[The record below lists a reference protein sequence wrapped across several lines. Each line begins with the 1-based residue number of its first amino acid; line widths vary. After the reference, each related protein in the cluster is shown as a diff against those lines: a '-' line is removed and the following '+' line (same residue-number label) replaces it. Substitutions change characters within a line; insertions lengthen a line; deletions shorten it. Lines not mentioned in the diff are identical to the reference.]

1 MKIPPTRIP
10 VDDATRQLIRR
21 LIVEEA
27 LHTSPPPVEIMDALI
42 DAGSLLRLAPF
53 TPLIAEG
60 ETDDSFYILVDGITR
75 NWHWNADVEQTTSFA
90 CRGTQLL
97 DYHCYYAGKPSLD
110 TIEACCECTVLQVP
124 RARFDALMDRCP
136 EFTRWQLMMS
146 YDAHYFLEL
155 KRATL
160 MGDAAARYKAL
171 VENRI
176 EILQKVPLKII
187 ASYLGIT
194 PQHLSLIRRRKN

>member
-1 MKIPPTRIP
+1 M
-10 VDDATRQLIRR
+10 
-21 LIVEEA
+21 
-27 LHTSPPPVEIMDALI
+27 
-42 DAGSLLRLAPF
+42 
-53 TPLIAEG
+53 
-60 ETDDSFYILVDGITR
+60 
-75 NWHWNADVEQTTSFA
+75 
-90 CRGTQLL
+90 
-97 DYHCYYAGKPSLD
+97 
-110 TIEACCECTVLQVP
+110 LQVP
-124 RARFDALMDRCP
+124 RARFDALMDRYP